1 MVLAGLAETEGSIVY
16 GSKPSADATGGGP
29 SSGTSAGTPGM
40 RAAGNRAEYRA
51 GPSEDQKRARRYHEY
66 QKEAASMDMLP
77 NLFIDLRPGPR
88 TDRINNIPGH

>member
-1 MVLAGLAETEGSIVY
+1 MVLAGLEETEGSIVY
-16 GSKPSADATGGGP
+16 GSKPSADATGGP
-29 SSGTSAGTPGM
+29 SSATSAATPGT
-40 RAAGNRAEYRA
+40 RAAGNRVEYRA
-51 GPSEDQKRARRYHEY
+51 GPSEDQKQARRYHEY